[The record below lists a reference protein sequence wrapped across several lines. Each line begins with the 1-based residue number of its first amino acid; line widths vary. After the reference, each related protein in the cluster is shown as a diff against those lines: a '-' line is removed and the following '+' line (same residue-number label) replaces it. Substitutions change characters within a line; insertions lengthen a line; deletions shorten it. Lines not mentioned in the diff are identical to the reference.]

1 MLTSSPSSPR
11 DERQEGLGPSLGV
24 TAADSKAVW
33 RWLGRVGFAET
44 VALQEDL
51 RRDVVAGGAETLLLL
66 EHEPVITMGRSA
78 VTANVLVDE
87 AEMGR
92 RGIALHR
99 ASRGGDVTYH
109 GPGQLV
115 GYPIVRLRGGVRAH
129 VQAMALA
136 VADVLR
142 TLGIEAVYRPSAPG
156 LWVGDAK
163 ICAFGINIHRRVTVH
178 GFALNL
184 GTDLGA
190 FDLIVP
196 CGISGCAV
204 TSVRALVGD
213 APAPEALAS
222 PIAAAL
228 GKRFSIAFEA
238 ADPAARVSIAM
249 PLPVTTMENA

>member
-1 MLTSSPSSPR
+1 MKGGR
-11 DERQEGLGPSLGV
+11 GPSPPTGV
-24 TAADSKAVW
+24 LPPQSKAAW
-33 RWLGRVGFAET
+33 RWLGRVGFAAT
-44 VALQEDL
+44 AALQEDL
-51 RRDVVAGGAETLLLL
+51 RRDVIAGGRETLLLL
-66 EHEPVITMGRSA
+66 EHDPVITMGRSA
-78 VTANVLVDE
+78 VAANVLVDA
-87 AEMGR
+87 AELAR
-92 RGIALHR
+92 RGIAVHR

-129 VQAMALA
+129 VEALALA

-142 TLGIEAVYRPSAPG
+142 PLGVDAVYRPATPG

-190 FDLIVP
+190 FELIVP

-204 TSVRALVGD
+204 TSVRTLTGD
-213 APAPEALAS
+213 APTPGALAARM
-222 PIAAAL
+222 AAAL
-228 GKRFSIAFEA
+228 GDRFGMVFEGA
-238 ADPAARVSIAM
+238 QQPAARVSIAM
-249 PLPVTTMENA
+249 PFGTTTMENA